1 MKNLRFLKHINSIM
15 LSRYSK
21 DDQYT
26 YKKAQ
31 IMLNVSMGL
40 LLAGIAS
47 IIAHFSVYTTRP
59 FLCVGDIVLVSG
71 IMISIFCILKGK
83 IVSAGT
89 ILMITALALLSKD
102 IVEDV
107 VYPLDATKF
116 KYIETVIFLTMGY
129 PIAVSFAMKK
139 SQLFL
144 FMILSSLILLC
155 HFSVL
160 KFIARIDISYDYLIY
175 LTAVLIPAVISIIN
189 FNLIEESIHS
199 LIWSKNEIEQWNKNL
214 EQVIDTRTNELKEAN
229 QKLEAMSMT
238 DGLTGIANRRKFD
251 MHYLDE
257 WSRAKRNYR
266 PLAILMLDVDQ
277 FKLFNDCFGH
287 QQGDRCLQQIANILK
302 SFTNR
307 PGELATRYGGEEFV
321 ILIPEMVAE
330 KAGQFAE
337 LIRNEIELLGIPQ
350 APSALHRV
358 VTVSIGVAS
367 NSISL
372 TDSPDSFL
380 KQADIALYKAKES
393 GRNRVEL
400 AGE

>member
-1 MKNLRFLKHINSIM
+1 MKNLRFPKHINSIM

-47 IIAHFSVYTTRP
+47 IIAHYSVYTTRP
-59 FLCVGDIVLVSG
+59 FLCAGDIVLVSG

-160 KFIARIDISYDYLIY
+160 KFIARIDIGYDYLIY

-238 DGLTGIANRRKFD
+238 DGLTRIANRRKFD

-257 WSRAKRNYR
+257 WSRATRNNR